1 MIAVDSSAL
10 IEVGAG
16 QRQAYACQEALLSDE
31 LVISAAT
38 LTEVFIVA
46 ARMDITAELERL
58 LGLLDIEVEEIDAAF
73 AMRAADAYR
82 RWGKGFH
89 RAALNYGDSFS
100 YALAELYDC
109 PLLYVGDDF
118 AQTDVRSALA

>member
-10 IEVGAG
+10 VEVAAG
-16 QRQAYACQEALLSDE
+16 QRLAAACQELLLSDE

-46 ARMDITAELERL
+46 ARMNITAELSRL
-58 LGLLDIEVEEIDAAF
+58 LGVIDIAVEPIDAVF

-82 RWGKGFH
+82 RWGKSFH
-89 RAALNYGDSFS
+89 PAALNYGDSFS
-100 YALAELYDC
+100 YALAEMHDC

-118 AQTDVRSALA
+118 ARTDVRSALA